1 MNHISF
7 PFWIYSIY
15 ILHYTLLYRLQ
26 EWNGVLSSYNMRS
39 SIGKFFAQPR
49 LNLRIDNPNPIQH
62 FHSVWK
68 ILFISL
74 TSTAKLKDRNLLFLI
89 PIKINY
95 FTINSTH
102 EPFINLA
109 MTRGA
114 RVWRDGMKLGHCQIS
129 LLYLKLDQL
138 DFITRF
144 TFSLFP

>member
-1 MNHISF
+1 MNHISL
-7 PFWIYSIY
+7 PFYIAYFTSYSTIWFTK
-15 ILHYTLLYRLQ
+15 IKWCFAFLYYVCLNRK
-26 EWNGVLSSYNMRS
+26 V
-39 SIGKFFAQPR
+39 FFAQPR
-49 LNLRIDNPNPIQH
+49 LKLRIDNPNPIWH

-68 ILFISL
+68 ILFFSL

-114 RVWRDGMKLGHCQIS
+114 RIWRDGMKLGHCQIS
-129 LLYLKLDQL
+129 LLY
-138 DFITRF
+138 FCIH
-144 TFSLFP
+144 TFCYQSNALLYV